1 MGERLMC
8 SEASDTQAPGLLT
21 EAQAAEVLQQLA
33 ADYGMAA
40 VRAKWEG
47 LTPLQVKANLAKRL
61 GKFSWGA
68 IRRALD
74 VAPNR
79 FPDFPPN
86 TGQLV
91 ALCDS
96 FEPAPIHK
104 ALPAPDIH
112 PAVIAARQEEAE
124 AMAKKALAPRVD
136 HKAWAKLHR
145 TAWMKGASLTMVQH
159 QLASSALGER
169 WHEDNGR
176 RECSEILDEVAA

>member
-8 SEASDTQAPGLLT
+8 DGAVQGPALLT
-21 EAQAAEVLQQLA
+21 EEQAAEVLQQLA
-33 ADYGMAA
+33 SDYGMAA

-74 VAPNR
+74 AAPNR

-86 TGQLV
+86 TGQLI
-91 ALCDS
+91 ALCES
-96 FEPAPIHK
+96 FEPVKPHK
-104 ALPAPDIH
+104 ALPAPDIP
-112 PAVIAARQEEAE
+112 PAVIAARQAE
-124 AMAKKALAPRVD
+124 ADQMARKVLEPRHD

-145 TAWMKGASLTMVQH
+145 ADFLAGRSLMPIQIE
-159 QLASSALGER
+159 LASSALGER
-169 WHEDNGR
+169 WHSDNGQ
-176 RECSEILDEVAA
+176 RECSPLPDAA